1 MWLAEIKAGVTKFGL
16 VFSCLNWIVASILGI
31 ARKSRPL
38 QAYACFWVASSAVWL
53 ALVYNG
59 EFDKLPAWL
68 GGVML
73 LSQSA
78 SILLLPSGIQRD
90 HFRRSLEEKEIAIEE
105 LASVWSEK
113 ETAHQEKS
121 DLLRVLCHDI
131 SNSLTA
137 LQALFYAYD
146 NRPNKVKPKKDI
158 AFWDLMETMVQRA
171 KTITDAQVSL
181 VRSIE
186 ESVLNE
192 LSFGKFELSP
202 VSLSR
207 CLDASICIF
216 EHKLKA
222 KGIQIE
228 VDVLARHVILGS
240 RNALI
245 NHVFANL
252 LSNSIKFS
260 EPGTKITISS
270 TSLPEFIEVIFE
282 DQGVGIPGFPVEA
295 PFSSKVTIPSRV
307 GTRGESG
314 HGRGLGIIA
323 QVMECC
329 GAEMSIR
336 SIPKESAESAQSGT
350 RIRLLFKR
358 PSSSVIVAEV

>member
-1 MWLAEIKAGVTKFGL
+1 MWLAEIKAGVPKFGL
-16 VFSCLNWIVASILGI
+16 VFSCLNWAVASVLGI

-38 QAYACFWVASSAVWL
+38 QAYACFWVATSAVWL
-53 ALVYNG
+53 ALVYSG
-59 EFDKLPAWL
+59 ESDKWPVWL
-68 GGVML
+68 GGAMI

-78 SILLLPSGIQRD
+78 SLLLLPSGIQRD
-90 HFRRSLEEKEIAIEE
+90 YFRKSLEEKQITIEE
-105 LASVWSEK
+105 LASVWNEK
-113 ETAHQEKS
+113 ETVHQEKS

-171 KTITDAQVSL
+171 KTVTEAQVSL

-192 LSFGKFELSP
+192 AAFGKFELTP

-207 CLDASICIF
+207 CVDASMCIF

-228 VDVLARHVILGS
+228 VDVSARHVVLGS

-282 DQGVGIPGFPVEA
+282 DQGVGIPGFSVDA
-295 PFSSKVTIPSRV
+295 PFSRRVTIPSRV
-307 GTRGESG
+307 GTQGETG

-323 QVMECC
+323 QVMESC
-329 GAEMSIR
+329 GAEMSIS
-336 SIPKESAESAQSGT
+336 SIPKEAAEGVQSGT
-350 RIRLLFKR
+350 TIRLLFKR
-358 PSSSVIVAEV
+358 PSSSVIVV